1 MIRPLFLQALW
12 ALLREDPL
20 QAEAKVDGHR
30 SEAEVDGHQAAE
42 KAVEGGYP
50 PEAQE
55 AAAGHR
61 LEVDREAARRE
72 AGDRQL
78 VPCWGAPLLVSAHR
92 LPRLWALGRGRQ
104 VTEDST
110 RHQDRAEAAGAE
122 EEVEEPPQV

>member
-61 LEVDREAARRE
+61 LEVDREAARQE
-72 AGDRQL
+72 AGDRCL
-78 VPCWGAPLLVSAHR
+78 APCWGAPLLVSAHR
-92 LPRLWALGRGRQ
+92 LLRLWVLQRGR
-104 VTEDST
+104 
-110 RHQDRAEAAGAE
+110 
-122 EEVEEPPQV
+122 